1 MKNDPYTHQFI
12 SSLLSRT
19 NAADPDLFKD
29 WVTLISW
36 IEIHEHSELVV
47 YLNEQI
53 IHHLLSDSG
62 GANSE
67 HTIIDP
73 LGHSRVT
80 D

>member
-1 MKNDPYTHQFI
+1 MKNDPYTRQFI
-12 SSLLSRT
+12 SDLLSRT
-19 NAADPDLFKD
+19 VAADPDLFSD

-36 IEIHEHSELVV
+36 IEMFEHSELVA

-53 IHHLLSDSG
+53 IHYLLPGSG
-62 GANSE
+62 GANST

-73 LGHSRVT
+73 PGRSRAI